1 MENLLTWNVI
11 LGNIISI
18 VACSVMV
25 LVGLIHEKKKILE
38 VQCLQ
43 FTLMGISHGL
53 LGGLG
58 GVASCVT
65 SIARNLVVFKTGG
78 FTTKLKILFIAIMG
92 VLSVAT
98 MNFNPITW
106 IPFVATGIFT
116 WYIDSED
123 VIKFKWVMIITVLMW
138 LVYDLSHLNFVSTA
152 FDAFTAIST
161 YISINQIKKKGKAA

>member
-1 MENLLTWNVI
+1 MENLITWNVI

-18 VACSVMV
+18 LGCTVMV
-25 LVGLIHEKKKILE
+25 LVGLIREKKRILE

-53 LGGLG
+53 LGGWG
-58 GVASCVT
+58 GVASCAT

-78 FTTKLKILFIAIMG
+78 FTKKLKFVFIAIMG

-98 MNFNPITW
+98 ITLNPISW
-106 IPFVATGIFT
+106 IPFIATAVFT

-161 YISINQIKKKGKAA
+161 YVSIVQIKKKKKAD